1 MKWLK
6 VRLKISWDLW
16 GKKIC
21 HVLLVILYYVTAIS
35 LTFVL
40 SATIFQKS
48 YHKRYLKEQKRIE
61 NTVLEKQEY
70 YDLLAIAQDIYN
82 GKKETFQIS
91 KEEFSY
97 EVKDSCIRLSKTSK
111 SGKNLIVK
119 FDMQDTFFNES
130 SQTTPT
136 FNEKIVKMNL
146 YFLPVLLVIITLII
160 AGILI
165 LHILPS
171 IYDNLKWRLRD
182 EKRKYKELMQ
192 EEENKLMH

>member
-16 GKKIC
+16 GKRIF
-21 HVLLVILYYVTAIS
+21 HALLIILYYVTTIS
-35 LTFVL
+35 LTLIL

-61 NTVLEKQEY
+61 NEVIEKQEY

-91 KEEFSY
+91 KEDFSY
-97 EVKDSCIRLSKTSK
+97 EVKGSWIRLSKTSK

-136 FNEKIVKMNL
+136 FNEKIDKINL

-160 AGILI
+160 AGIFI
-165 LHILPS
+165 LRILPS
-171 IYDNLKWRLRD
+171 IYDNLKWRLRE